1 MQAAQYIYQSITT
14 STRQTYSSR
23 GHQFICFCLFHKLIS
38 LQNPFQPAHEST
50 LIHFVTHLCNTIT
63 YGTIKFY
70 LAAVR
75 NLHLDFGCPRIR
87 IHAFPLQNPK
97 GDQILSWHFEA
108 SSVPHYHLYPRPNL
122 CHIKPYIPL
131 LLAAFTLASL
141 FFCGAN
147 SLVMAILTFSPV
159 LPGPISR
166 SNPTFS
172 IQSILLLPFQETA
185 KFTIAKSIWNVC
197 AVTALQ
203 DYLLQTL
210 HHEDRQPLFQFANG
224 HNLTWTALTNN
235 LPGLLHV
242 CGLDSTHYAS
252 HSFKIEAA
260 TTVGAAGIC
269 DWLIKV
275 LARRKSDA
283 YQSSRLLKR
292 HYFKSHRTWLQA
304 LCTNDFPLSLRTL

>member
-1 MQAAQYIYQSITT
+1 MAPLSFIWQQLGTSILILAVPGFASMPFLYKTLRGIKSSLGISKQARFPITIYI
-14 STRQTYSSR
+14 
-23 GHQFICFCLFHKLIS
+23 L
-38 LQNPFQPAHEST
+38 
-50 LIHFVTHLCNTIT
+50 
-63 YGTIKFY
+63 
-70 LAAVR
+70 
-75 NLHLDFGCPRIR
+75 
-87 IHAFPLQNPK
+87 
-97 GDQILSWHFEA
+97 DQIYATL
-108 SSVPHYHLYPRPNL
+108 
-122 CHIKPYIPL
+122 KPYIPL

-185 KFTIAKSIWNVC
+185 KFTRAKSIWNVC

-210 HHEDRQPLFQFANG
+210 HHKDRQPLFQFANG

-260 TTVGAAGIC
+260 TTVRAAGIC

-275 LARRKSDA
+275 LGRRKSDA